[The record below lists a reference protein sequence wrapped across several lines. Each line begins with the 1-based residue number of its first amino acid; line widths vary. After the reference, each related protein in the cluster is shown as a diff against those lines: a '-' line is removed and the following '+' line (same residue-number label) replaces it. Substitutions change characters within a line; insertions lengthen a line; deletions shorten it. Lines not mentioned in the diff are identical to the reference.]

1 MTGRLN
7 RDQGQLFYSFRLE
20 EVVPGDH
27 LAREIAAV
35 LDLSW
40 VRAELA
46 PYFARSAGLRL
57 TLCSCS
63 PREAIHVQDPS
74 PWPSGQAERC
84 ARRIVRPPCRSDR
97 RSQ

>member
-1 MTGRLN
+1 MMGRLE

-40 VRAELA
+40 VRAELG
-46 PYFARSAGLRL
+46 PYYPSLGDLQVMRPTAHDI
-57 TLCSCS
+57 TL
-63 PREAIHVQDPS
+63 
-74 PWPSGQAERC
+74 
-84 ARRIVRPPCRSDR
+84 
-97 RSQ
+97 